1 MKTILIFSISCWI
14 LFTLG
19 VGFIQPPVHSCLMN
33 NGSHIFFEK
42 KSLIHQPNRH
52 NTIGKRQYFGPY
64 LDEIILSNNDNNQ
77 MNFEPFTGLLIRK
90 KKQIV
95 STTQAYL
102 IQNVT
107 NLNSISIENTS
118 TMESSLSMDELQ
130 FRYSFKN
137 NEKKS
142 NPDSVNNSIEAVK
155 NDVTLEVLQG
165 SKPK

>member
-1 MKTILIFSISCWI
+1 
-14 LFTLG
+14 
-19 VGFIQPPVHSCLMN
+19 MN

-52 NTIGKRQYFGPY
+52 NTQKIGKRQYSGPY

>member
-1 MKTILIFSISCWI
+1 
-14 LFTLG
+14 
-19 VGFIQPPVHSCLMN
+19 
-33 NGSHIFFEK
+33 
-42 KSLIHQPNRH
+42 
-52 NTIGKRQYFGPY
+52 
-64 LDEIILSNNDNNQ
+64 

>member
-1 MKTILIFSISCWI
+1 
-14 LFTLG
+14 
-19 VGFIQPPVHSCLMN
+19 
-33 NGSHIFFEK
+33 
-42 KSLIHQPNRH
+42 
-52 NTIGKRQYFGPY
+52 
-64 LDEIILSNNDNNQ
+64 

-90 KKQIV
+90 KKQTV